1 MLLNLVKGRQLEYK
15 NSFEPT
21 LSRISVD
28 EWVSISHM
36 NTSHDKL
43 TEDSTVISEP
53 NVTAHILENPY
64 SPMQE
69 NNTDTVLWQ
78 IGGAYDDTTKES
90 STEEPSTSFSI
101 MVIAVIVMVILLAT
115 FMGPASPLWCR
126 RPVNKHKEVAAAYVT
141 DLSGVC
147 ANSKDFEV
155 QGSTV
160 EMA

>member
-1 MLLNLVKGRQLEYK
+1 MLLNLAKGRQLEYK

-53 NVTAHILENPY
+53 NVTAHILDNPY
-64 SPMQE
+64 TPMQE
-69 NNTDTVLWQ
+69 NKTDAVLWQ
-78 IGGAYDDTTKES
+78 IGGVYDDTTRGS

-101 MVIAVIVMVILLAT
+101 TAIAVIVMVILLAT

-126 RPVNKHKEVAAAYVT
+126 RPVNNHKKAVAASAT
-141 DLSGVC
+141 DLSWFC
-147 ANSKDFEV
+147 ANSEEFKV
-155 QGSTV
+155 QGPTL